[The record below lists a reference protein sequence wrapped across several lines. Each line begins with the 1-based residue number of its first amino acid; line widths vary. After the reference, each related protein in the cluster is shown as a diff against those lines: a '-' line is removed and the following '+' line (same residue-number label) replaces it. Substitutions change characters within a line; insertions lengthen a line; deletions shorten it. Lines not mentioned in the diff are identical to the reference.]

1 MKLPEPPETVW
12 RQHRETLY
20 EHAHNETP
28 PTRLMLGGGTILAA
42 RLGHRQSSDI
52 DVLLPDIESLR
63 SWEPGGPLDLTRA
76 TGGRL
81 EGRRENRII
90 IRVTVDSS
98 LDVAAIRPKLPGT
111 EIDEEIDGRTETTL
125 SNAQIILGKL
135 YRSEQSVTRDA
146 FDIVSVAR
154 ADPRALEIAVNALNE
169 HDVQVVRSNL
179 FASNDRMARNAKGV
193 LHGIAPEYE
202 TDLRNLGRNASI
214 ATNAHRYE
222 RVRIQAESGR
232 LTVEKRTRTG
242 SLPDDIHDPETAR
255 KGLQQTGIDQYL
267 AANAAISSQRAL
279 HDLERIAS
287 TGWTGRVFDSSEA
300 KPYTRVTAA
309 LNEARG
315 STRDSRRKDRRN

>member
-1 MKLPEPPETVW
+1 M
-12 RQHRETLY
+12 
-20 EHAHNETP
+20 
-28 PTRLMLGGGTILAA
+28 
-42 RLGHRQSSDI
+42 
-52 DVLLPDIESLR
+52 LLPDIESLR

-146 FDIVSVAR
+146 FDIVSIAR

-169 HDVQVVRSNL
+169 RDIQVVRSNL

-232 LTVEKRTRTG
+232 LTVEKRTKTG
-242 SLPDDIHDPETAR
+242 SLPDDIHDPETRTEGTATNRNRPIPGGQCRDLKSASPAR
-255 KGLQQTGIDQYL
+255 SRKNRRDRLDRAGVRQQRHETLHTGD
-267 AANAAISSQRAL
+267 SCV
-279 HDLERIAS
+279 ERG
-287 TGWTGRVFDSSEA
+287 TGVH
-300 KPYTRVTAA
+300 TRPAP
-309 LNEARG
+309 E
-315 STRDSRRKDRRN
+315 DRRN

>member
-1 MKLPEPPETVW
+1 MKLPEPAGTVW

-202 TDLRNLGRNASI
+202 TDLRNLGRTRRSPRTPRTPTGTNASGYRPR
-214 ATNAHRYE
+214 AVGLPSKNGREPEACPTTSTTRKPHGRDCNKQESTNTWRPMPRSQVSE
-222 RVRIQAESGR
+222 PCTISKESPRPVGQ
-232 LTVEKRTRTG
+232 G
-242 SLPDDIHDPETAR
+242 GCS
-255 KGLQQTGIDQYL
+255 
-267 AANAAISSQRAL
+267 
-279 HDLERIAS
+279 
-287 TGWTGRVFDSSEA
+287 
-300 KPYTRVTAA
+300 TAA
-309 LNEARG
+309 
-315 STRDSRRKDRRN
+315 RRNPTHG